1 MNPASGPSPINVVF
15 KLRKSVP
22 RSVSFFQFTKVKLH
36 LSFTFHTSR
45 FMFYPAYMN
54 IQNRKCLVVG
64 AGVVAARKV
73 ASLLRSGGDVTLISP
88 EATQTLDDFART
100 GLIRWHRRQFQNGDT
115 EGMFLVCA
123 ATDQPELNTQVFKEA
138 HEMNGIN
145 LVNVVDVVPECTFAA
160 ASVITYGDV
169 TISISTSGKSPA
181 MSRRIREHLETKFGA
196 PSLYAES
203 LDMDF
208 IPPPEQGFP
217 YPVYFLLE
225 NRRCVV
231 VSRSENMSEALAQR
245 ADLLRRCGAS
255 VERIVPPL
263 CPPRGQGGWGSDN
276 HRLSDAFL
284 VCIEDMK
291 PARENP
297 VFNQIQLIECLMH
310 PELGAFTTPL
320 LVMQGPLIISISTH
334 RVGSAGAAGAL
345 PSPPSEEE
353 PDKAKRVQSEL
364 ASQFENKGYGE
375 FIDFLG
381 ALRPLAMDAIP
392 TQERRQRF
400 FDELIDQIPTN
411 QGQTCCLGFADNDCP
426 IECTFNLV
434 RHGQLDRARQYALQ
448 RIDESIN

>member
-1 MNPASGPSPINVVF
+1 
-15 KLRKSVP
+15 
-22 RSVSFFQFTKVKLH
+22 
-36 LSFTFHTSR
+36 
-45 FMFYPAYMN
+45 MFYPAHLN

-64 AGVVAARKV
+64 AGGVAARKV
-73 ASLLRSGGDVTLISP
+73 ASLLHSGGDVTLISP
-88 EATQTLDDFART
+88 QATQTLDDFART
-100 GLIRWHRRQFQNGDT
+100 GRIRWHRRQFQAGDT

-123 ATDQPELNTQVFKEA
+123 ATDQPEINTQVFKEA
-138 HEMNGIN
+138 HEMNGIY
-145 LVNVVDVVPECTFAA
+145 LVNVVDVIPECTFAA

-169 TISISTSGKSPA
+169 TIGISTSGKSPA
-181 MSRRIREHLETKFGA
+181 MTRRIREHLETKFGA
-196 PSLYAES
+196 TSLYAES
-203 LDMDF
+203 LDMDV

-225 NRRCVV
+225 NRRCVA
-231 VSRSENMSEALAQR
+231 VSDSGEMSEALAQR

-276 HRLSDAFL
+276 HQLSDAFL

-291 PARENP
+291 LEGAPPARGGDKGEGAP
-297 VFNQIQLIECLMH
+297 NQLQLIECLTH
-310 PELGAFTTPL
+310 PELGTFTTPL
-320 LVMQGPLIISISTH
+320 LVMQGPLIISISTN
-334 RVGSAGAAGAL
+334 RVRGQSGSARLSAGLEQAL
-345 PSPPSEEE
+345 PSEDGEE
-353 PDKAKRVQSEL
+353 PDKAKHVQVALNPDEIGAEL

-392 TQERRQRF
+392 TQERRQQF
-400 FDELIDQIPTN
+400 FDELIDRIPTN
-411 QGQTCCLGFADNDCP
+411 QGQTCCLGFANADCS

-434 RHGQLDRARQYALQ
+434 RHGQVDRAYQYALQ

>member
-1 MNPASGPSPINVVF
+1 
-15 KLRKSVP
+15 
-22 RSVSFFQFTKVKLH
+22 
-36 LSFTFHTSR
+36 
-45 FMFYPAYMN
+45 MFYPAHVN

-88 EATQTLDDFART
+88 EATQTLDDFAQT
-100 GLIRWHRRQFQNGDT
+100 GLIRWHRRQFQTGDT

-123 ATDQPELNTQVFKEA
+123 ATDHPELNTQVFKEA

-145 LVNVVDVVPECTFAA
+145 LVNVVDVIPECTFAA
-160 ASVITYGDV
+160 ASVVTYGDV
-169 TISISTSGKSPA
+169 MISISTSGKSPA

-196 PSLYAES
+196 TSLYAES

-231 VSRSENMSEALAQR
+231 MSRSENMSEALAQR

-255 VERIVPPL
+255 VERIAPTD
-263 CPPRGQGGWGSDN
+263 DN

-284 VCIEDMK
+284 VCIEDMELEGAP
-291 PARENP
+291 PARGGDKGEGAP
-297 VFNQIQLIECLMH
+297 NQIQLIECLTH
-310 PELGAFTTPL
+310 PELGTFTTPL
-320 LVMQGPLIISISTH
+320 LVMQGPLIISISTN
-334 RVGSAGAAGAL
+334 RVYEQ
-345 PSPPSEEE
+345 SEEE
-353 PDKAKRVQSEL
+353 QDNAKRVQVALNPDEIGAEL

-381 ALRPLAMDAIP
+381 ALRPLVMDAIP
-392 TQERRQRF
+392 TQERRQQF

-411 QGQTCCLGFADNDCP
+411 RGQTCCLGFADADCSV
-426 IECTFNLV
+426 ECTFNLV
-434 RHGQLDRARQYALQ
+434 RHGQIDRARQYALQ
-448 RIDESIN
+448 RIDELINLGLTRSPKLNLRAKDL